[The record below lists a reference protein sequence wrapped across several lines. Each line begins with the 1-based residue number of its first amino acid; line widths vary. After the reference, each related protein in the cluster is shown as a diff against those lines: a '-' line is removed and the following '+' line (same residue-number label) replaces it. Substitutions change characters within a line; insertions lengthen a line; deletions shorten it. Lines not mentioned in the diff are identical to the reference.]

1 MLSKL
6 ARPVRNW
13 GTRSLSSYSRGAD
26 LDLRKDVNLNDILLE
41 ACETHADKVQCM
53 FLIVSF
59 FIFVIYCTYLV
70 PIGHSV

>member
-26 LDLRKDVNLNDILLE
+26 FDLRKDVNLNDILLE

-53 FLIVSF
+53 FFDYQQFSKILR
-59 FIFVIYCTYLV
+59 IFPTQLTTL
-70 PIGHSV
+70 G